1 MNLVYVSPGLV
12 LRIRYHGPTDSRGAR
27 LVVSDT
33 DRGRRVTVPYAY
45 GLSDD
50 ERRAESVEAWCGRHL
65 PECFAG
71 SWIVGTVSGSEWVA
85 VSVPAGVEL

>member
-1 MNLVYVSPGLV
+1 M
-12 LRIRYHGPTDSRGAR
+12 
-27 LVVSDT
+27 
-33 DRGRRVTVPYAY
+33 TVPYAY